1 VIHLKL
7 AYFILVL
14 MSGTGAI
21 SIAWSVYHRR
31 RKRLIL
37 DYVLFLSSILLM
49 LVSFIPR
56 IYLDTGAAMSPDV
69 ADFVGWAAVAVGA
82 TLYVAAA
89 PWFYYR
95 LLGIVPRRPV
105 RILHMVLAALF
116 GAGSVGYLFSGA
128 AGVIGLALNSILFA
142 TIGYGILLIGLEYR
156 TLAEAKLRRALGVF
170 FGLSAL
176 FFPLMYLDSL
186 VDVVP
191 GPPLLSFLNGLAL
204 PTFFLCLNVASILFA
219 FRYLDRPPYL
229 RDGELTSH
237 FIDRYQ
243 ITPREREIVE
253 HLIDGLSTKEI
264 GERLYISAK
273 TVENHIYSIYQK
285 TEVRNRVQLFTLVQ
299 SNRVE

>member
-1 VIHLKL
+1 MIHLKL

-14 MSGTGAI
+14 MSGTAAI

-31 RKRLIL
+31 RKRLVL

-56 IYLDTGAAMSPDV
+56 VYLTAGATMSPAV

-95 LLGIVPRRPV
+95 LLGMVPRRALRV
-105 RILHMVLAALF
+105 LHTTLAVAF
-116 GAGSVGYLFSGA
+116 ACGAVAYLFSGA
-128 AGVIGLALNSILFA
+128 ENVVGLALNTILFA
-142 TIGYGILLIGLEYR
+142 TIAYGILLIGLKYR
-156 TLAEAKLRRALGVF
+156 TLSEARLRRALGVF
-170 FGLSAL
+170 FGLSAV
-176 FFPLMYLDSL
+176 FFPLMYVDSL

-191 GPPLLSFLNGLAL
+191 APGLLSILNGLAL
-204 PTFFLCLNVASILFA
+204 PTFFLAVNVASIVFA

-229 RDGELTSH
+229 RDGELTGH
-237 FIDRYQ
+237 FLERYQ

-253 HLIDGLSTKEI
+253 NLMDGRSTKEI

-285 TEVRNRVQLFTLVQ
+285 TAVRNRIQLFTLVQ